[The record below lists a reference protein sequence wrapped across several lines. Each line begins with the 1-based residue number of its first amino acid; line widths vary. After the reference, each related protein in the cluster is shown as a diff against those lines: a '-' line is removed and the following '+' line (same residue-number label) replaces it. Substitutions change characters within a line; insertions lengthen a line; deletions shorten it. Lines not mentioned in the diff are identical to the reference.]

1 MEKSTVI
8 TKEQW
13 EIVEKELAQSWVN
26 VTFEYKGFELSIQRQ
41 RLSESKTVLGVFIN
55 GEIKGAWTNVFDDE
69 SSLSAPVIIKDVWKL
84 KSKAKYKAD
93 SIKEIEKFYGKRRA
107 KKEYPELHER
117 YEFWLP
123 YFPKASVLVR
133 QFKKLEGIKLI
144 KAACLEDK

>member
-1 MEKSTVI
+1 MKKSTVI

-13 EIVEKELAQSWVN
+13 EIVEKELAQGWVN

-41 RLSESKTVLGVFIN
+41 RLSESQTVLGVFIN
-55 GEIKGAWTNVFDDE
+55 GEIKGEWINHDGKTDKE
-69 SSLSAPVIIKDVWKL
+69 LIPEILTDVWKL
-84 KSKAKYKAD
+84 KTSAMYKP
-93 SIKEIEKFYGKRRA
+93 SQIKKIEKFYGKRRA

-144 KAACLEDK
+144 KAVCLEDK